1 MHPGLKEPLGPKE
14 PFKECFL
21 LYCVRNSSCKKM
33 MKTDNAMKQKLQ
45 PQFWAKYPQELVVI
59 GRYSIFIRIQYIIS
73 SIDILREFSF
83 WALIYLKSILFFFQI
98 RMFLG
103 EHCLLLKKNHDMLVL
118 NFPVMATA

>member
-14 PFKECFL
+14 PFKECFS
-21 LYCVRNSSCKKM
+21 LYCVRNSSCTKM

-45 PQFWAKYPQELVVI
+45 PQFWAKYPPELVVI

-83 WALIYLKSILFFFQI
+83 WALIYLKSILFFF
-98 RMFLG
+98 RSECF
-103 EHCLLLKKNHDMLVL
+103 
-118 NFPVMATA
+118 